1 MRPWRPGDSEQDVT
15 LFFLHVRDGDAVFA
29 DEAGSEFANLD
40 AARAE
45 AIECAR
51 ELMSQGILNG
61 GLLGIERIF
70 EIADGT
76 GCTLMTVPFREAI
89 C

>member
-1 MRPWRPGDSEQDVT
+1 MM
-15 LFFLHVRDGDAVFA
+15 FFLHVRDGDAVFR

-40 AARAE
+40 AARIE
-45 AIECAR
+45 ALECAR

-61 GLLGIERIF
+61 GRLGIERMF

-76 GCTLMTVPFREAI
+76 GCTLLTVPFREAI
-89 C
+89 M